1 MSEKMF
7 PLSIR
12 ELLKRMTEDHRSTK
26 GVFGVTSAFSADRE
40 KTLPIFGEKLEYLSA
55 LPPARIP
62 RWRRTS
68 SAPTLR
74 ERGSL
79 S

>member
-26 GVFGVTSAFSADRE
+26 GVFGVTSAFSADKE
-40 KTLPIFGEKLEYLSA
+40 KTLPIFGD
-55 LPPARIP
+55 
-62 RWRRTS
+62 
-68 SAPTLR
+68 TLR